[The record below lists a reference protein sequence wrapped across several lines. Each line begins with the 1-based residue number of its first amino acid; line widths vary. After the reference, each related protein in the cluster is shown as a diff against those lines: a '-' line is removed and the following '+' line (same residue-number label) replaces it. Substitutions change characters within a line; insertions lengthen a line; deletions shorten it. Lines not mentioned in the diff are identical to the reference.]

1 MDWVCVFTTTD
12 VFLFEQLKMVL
23 DAEEVSFRERNTV
36 SSMYNNFGSYEL
48 YVSAEDQEKAEKLVK
63 DATG

>member
-1 MDWVCVFTTTD
+1 MDWVCVFTSTD

-23 DAEEVSFRERNTV
+23 DAEEVTFRERNTV

-48 YVSAEDQEKAEKLVK
+48 YVSTEDQEKAEKLVK

>member
-1 MDWVCVFTTTD
+1 MDWVCVFTSTD

-23 DAEEVSFRERNTV
+23 DAEEVIFRERNTV

-48 YVSAEDQEKAEKLVK
+48 YVITEDKEKAEKLVK

>member
-1 MDWVCVFTTTD
+1 MDWVCVFTSTD

-23 DAEEVSFRERNTV
+23 DAEEVIFRERNTV

-48 YVSAEDQEKAEKLVK
+48 YVSTEDKEKAEKLVK

>member
-1 MDWVCVFTTTD
+1 MDWACVFTTTD
-12 VFLFEQLKMVL
+12 LFLFEQMKMVL
-23 DAEEVSFRERNTV
+23 QVDDIVFRERNTV

-48 YVSAEDQEKAEKLVK
+48 YVNIEDKDKAEKNLK

>member
-1 MDWVCVFTTTD
+1 MDWVCVFTSTD

-23 DAEEVSFRERNTV
+23 DAEEVTFRERNTV

-48 YVSAEDQEKAEKLVK
+48 YVSTEDKEKAEKLVK

>member
-1 MDWVCVFTTTD
+1 MDWACVFTTTD
-12 VFLFEQLKMVL
+12 LFLFEQMKML
-23 DAEEVSFRERNTV
+23 LEVDDIVFRERNTV

-48 YVSAEDQEKAEKLVK
+48 YVNIEYKDKAEKILK

>member
-1 MDWVCVFTTTD
+1 MDWVCVFNTTD
-12 VFLFEQLKMVL
+12 LFLFEQMKMVL
-23 DAEEVSFRERNTV
+23 EVDEITFRERNTV

-48 YVSAEDQEKAEKLVK
+48 YVTSDDKEKAEKIVK

>member
-1 MDWVCVFTTTD
+1 MDLVCVFTTID

-23 DAEEVSFRERNTV
+23 DVENIVFKERNTV

-48 YVSAEDQEKAEKLVK
+48 YVNTEDKERAEKIVK

>member
-12 VFLFEQLKMVL
+12 VFLFEQLKMML
-23 DAEEVSFRERNTV
+23 DVENIVFKERNTV
-36 SSMYNNFGSYEL
+36 SSMYNNFGSYDL
-48 YVSAEDQEKAEKLVK
+48 YVNEEDKESAEKIVK

>member
-23 DAEEVSFRERNTV
+23 DAEEVTFRERNTV

-48 YVSAEDQEKAEKLVK
+48 YVSTEDKEKAEKLVK

>member
-1 MDWVCVFTTTD
+1 MDWICIHTTTD

-23 DAEEVSFRERNTV
+23 DAHNINFKERNTV

-48 YVSAEDQEKAEKLVK
+48 YINKEYREEVEKILK
-63 DATG
+63 DVTG

>member
-12 VFLFEQLKMVL
+12 LFLFEQLKMVL
-23 DAEEVSFRERNTV
+23 QDEGVVFKERNTV

-48 YVSAEDQEKAEKLVK
+48 YVNQEDKERAEQFVK

>member
-1 MDWVCVFTTTD
+1 MNWVCDFTSTD

-23 DAEEVSFRERNTV
+23 DREDIVFKERNTV

-48 YVSAEDQEKAEKLVK
+48 YVNTEDQEKAEKLVK
-63 DATG
+63 DAIG

>member
-1 MDWVCVFTTTD
+1 MDWACVFTTTD
-12 VFLFEQLKMVL
+12 LFLFEQMKMVL
-23 DAEEVSFRERNTV
+23 QVDDIVFRERNTV

-48 YVSAEDQEKAEKLVK
+48 YVNMEDKDKAEKILK

>member
-1 MDWVCVFTTTD
+1 MDWACVFTTTD
-12 VFLFEQLKMVL
+12 LFLFEQMKMVL
-23 DAEEVSFRERNTV
+23 EVDDIVFRERNSV

-48 YVSAEDQEKAEKLVK
+48 YVNIEDKDKAEKILK

>member
-12 VFLFEQLKMVL
+12 LFLFEQLKMVL
-23 DAEEVSFRERNTV
+23 QDEGVVFRERNTV

-48 YVSAEDQEKAEKLVK
+48 YVNQEDKERAEQIVK

>member
-1 MDWVCVFTTTD
+1 M
-12 VFLFEQLKMVL
+12 KMVL
-23 DAEEVSFRERNTV
+23 NTDEILFRERNTV

-48 YVSAEDQEKAEKLVK
+48 YVNIDDKEKAEKIVK

>member
-1 MDWVCVFTTTD
+1 MDWVCVFTSTD

-23 DAEEVSFRERNTV
+23 DAEEIIFRERNTV

-48 YVSAEDQEKAEKLVK
+48 YVSTEDKEKAEKLVK

>member
-1 MDWVCVFTTTD
+1 MDWVCVVTSTD

-23 DAEEVSFRERNTV
+23 DAEEVIFRERNTV

-48 YVSAEDQEKAEKLVK
+48 YVSTEDKEKAEKLVK

>member
-1 MDWVCVFTTTD
+1 MDWVCVFTSTD

-23 DAEEVSFRERNTV
+23 DAEEVIFRERNTV

-48 YVSAEDQEKAEKLVK
+48 YVSTRDQEKAEKLLK

>member
-1 MDWVCVFTTTD
+1 MDWVCVFNTTD
-12 VFLFEQLKMVL
+12 VFLYEQMKMVL
-23 DAEEVSFRERNTV
+23 KVDEITFKERNTV

-48 YVSAEDQEKAEKLVK
+48 YVNIDDKEKAEKIVK

>member
-1 MDWVCVFTTTD
+1 MDWACVFTTTD
-12 VFLFEQLKMVL
+12 LFLFEQMKMVL
-23 DAEEVSFRERNTV
+23 EVDDIVFRERNTV

-48 YVSAEDQEKAEKLVK
+48 YVNIEDKDKAEKILK

>member
-1 MDWVCVFTTTD
+1 MDWACVFTTTD
-12 VFLFEQLKMVL
+12 LFLFEQMKMVL
-23 DAEEVSFRERNTV
+23 QVDDIVFRELNTV

-48 YVSAEDQEKAEKLVK
+48 YVNIEDKDKAEKILK

>member
-1 MDWVCVFTTTD
+1 MDWACVFTTTD
-12 VFLFEQLKMVL
+12 LFLFEQMKMVL
-23 DAEEVSFRERNTV
+23 QVDDIVFRERNTV

-48 YVSAEDQEKAEKLVK
+48 YVNIEDKDKAEKILK